1 VTTSRSGP
9 GGRDDHRGK
18 TAGRYAT
25 PTFSGGRPGQWAGV
39 TDAGARVDAARV
51 AVAGLDRRLT
61 EQIVRAPGASPRGP
75 GHLLA
80 ARNALPTWGLFG
92 LVLAAS
98 GERGRR
104 AARRGLV
111 AATVSSVLG
120 DRLIKPRLGRQRPR
134 GARRASASFPSGHA
148 CTGSAFATAV
158 ACEWPAAG
166 VVAVATSAL
175 VSTARVRDGEHH
187 VLDIV
192 AGTVFGVG
200 VTLALR
206 SAERGRAARRAA
218 RRATGSGVSGAGVSG

>member
-1 VTTSRSGP
+1 
-9 GGRDDHRGK
+9 
-18 TAGRYAT
+18 
-25 PTFSGGRPGQWAGV
+25 V
-39 TDAGARVDAARV
+39 TDMGARLDAVRE
-51 AVAGLDRRLT
+51 AVAGIDRRLS
-61 EQIVRAPGASPRGP
+61 EQIVRAPGTSPRGP

-80 ARNALPTWGLFG
+80 RRNALPTWGLLS

-98 GERGRR
+98 GDRGRR

-120 DRLIKPRLGRQRPR
+120 DRMIKPRLGRRRPR

-158 ACEWPAAG
+158 TCEWPAAG
-166 VVAVATSAL
+166 VVAIATSAL

-192 AGTVFGVG
+192 AGTIFGVS
-200 VTLALR
+200 VALALR
-206 SAERGRAARRAA
+206 SAERRMVTRRRGGRRSIG
-218 RRATGSGVSGAGVSG
+218 TSVSG